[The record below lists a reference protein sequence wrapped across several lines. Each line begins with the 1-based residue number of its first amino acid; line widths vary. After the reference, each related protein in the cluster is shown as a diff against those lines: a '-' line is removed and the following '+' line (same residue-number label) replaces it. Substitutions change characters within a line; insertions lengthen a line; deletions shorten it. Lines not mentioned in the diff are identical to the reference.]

1 MNAGVD
7 RHCAGMIDAKDEAI
21 LGQLMKD
28 GRRSV
33 VRIAHDLRLPRATVQ
48 DRLRRLEASGVIR
61 KFVAVPDYGK
71 LGKGTTAY
79 VLVSFDGR
87 DKVSQRALAEEIAR
101 IPEVHEV
108 SLISGEW
115 DILLKVRAASITQ
128 VGKLV
133 IDRLRMMRGV
143 EKTQTCVSFET
154 VKESV

>member
-1 MNAGVD
+1 MSDVVHWHFAEMVD
-7 RHCAGMIDAKDEAI
+7 AMDEAI
-21 LGQLMKD
+21 LGALMKD

-33 VRIAHDLRLPRATVQ
+33 VRIAHDLKVPRATVQ
-48 DRLRRLEASGVIR
+48 DRIRRLTESGVIR
-61 KFVAVPDYGK
+61 RFVAVPDYAK
-71 LGKGTTAY
+71 LGKGTAAY
-79 VLVSFDGR
+79 VLVSFGGR
-87 DKVSQRALAEEIAR
+87 ERVSQLALAEEIAR

-115 DILLKVRAASITQ
+115 DILLKVRATSVGQ

-143 EKTQTCVSFET
+143 EKTQTCLSFEA